1 MKYRENGNSIQT
13 EINLKR
19 DGKMKKSLINK
30 TKSSLKDSTVY
41 YLIMAPFMILFF
53 IFGIL
58 PILAS
63 MLLSFFDYDMVSA
76 PIFIGFDNY
85 IRMFTRDQS
94 FLNVVGTTMKFAVLV
109 GPGGYILSFILAWMI
124 NEFPRPL
131 RVFLTF
137 IFYVPSL
144 VGNALYI
151 WQVMFSGDSYAYIN
165 NLLIS
170 FGFITEPIQWF
181 QNTDYNF
188 VLIVIIQLWM
198 SMGMSFLANIA
209 GLQNVNTEL
218 YEAGAIDGIKTRWH
232 ELWYITMPSMKTI
245 LLFSAVMQI
254 QTAFSMGSLQQSLVG
269 YPSVNNS
276 VDTLVLLISDVGT
289 ARYEMGYAAAL
300 SVFLFVIIIIF
311 RYAIGAVLNL
321 VGKSDN

>member
-1 MKYRENGNSIQT
+1 
-13 EINLKR
+13 
-19 DGKMKKSLINK
+19 MKKSLYDGQK
-30 TKSSLKDSTVY
+30 RTLKESTVY

-53 IFGIL
+53 TFGLL

-63 MLLSFFDYDMVSA
+63 MFLSFFDYDMVST
-76 PIFIGFDNY
+76 PIFVGFDNY
-85 IRMFTRDQS
+85 IRMFTRDQA
-94 FLNVVGTTMKFAVLV
+94 FFNVVGTTLKFAILV
-109 GPGGYILSFILAWMI
+109 GPGGYILAFTLAWMI
-124 NEFPRPL
+124 NEFPRPI

-151 WQVMFSGDSYAYIN
+151 WQIMFSGDSYAYVN

-181 QNTDYNF
+181 QNTEYNF
-188 VLIVIIQLWM
+188 TLIVIIQLWM

-254 QTAFSMGSLQQSLVG
+254 QTAFSMGTLQQTLVG

-276 VDTLVLLISDVGT
+276 VDTLVLLINDVGT

-300 SVFLFVIIIIF
+300 SVFLFIVIIIF
-311 RYAIGAVLNL
+311 RYTISALLNL
-321 VGKSDN
+321 VGKSDS

>member
-1 MKYRENGNSIQT
+1 MKEKTLLKKRFNKENFSFR
-13 EINLKR
+13 L
-19 DGKMKKSLINK
+19 MVL
-30 TKSSLKDSTVY
+30 
-41 YLIMAPFMILFF
+41 PFMAFF
-53 IFGIL
+53 FVFNIL
-58 PILAS
+58 PVLSS
-63 MLLSFFDYDMVSA
+63 MVLSFFDYDMVSK
-76 PIFIGFDNY
+76 PIFLGVQNY
-85 IRMFTRDQS
+85 VRMFAEDRT
-94 FLNVVGTTMKFAVLV
+94 FIKVAGTTFKFAVLV
-109 GPGGYILSFILAWMI
+109 GPGGYILAFLLAWMI
-124 NEFPRPL
+124 NEFPTPV

-181 QNTDYNF
+181 QRPEYNF
-188 VLIVIIQLWM
+188 TVIVIIQLWM
-198 SMGMSFLANIA
+198 SMGISFLANIA

-232 ELWYITMPSMKTI
+232 ELWFITMPSMKTI

-254 QTAFSMGSLQQSLVG
+254 QSAFSMSTLQKTLVG

-276 VDTLVLLISDVGT
+276 VDTLVSLIADVGIE
-289 ARYEMGYAAAL
+289 RYEMGYAAAL
-300 SVFLFVIIIIF
+300 SVFLFTVIIIF
-311 RYAIGAVLNL
+311 RYLIGALLNL
-321 VGKSDN
+321 VGKSDS

>member
-1 MKYRENGNSIQT
+1 
-13 EINLKR
+13 
-19 DGKMKKSLINK
+19 MKKSLNNEL
-30 TKSSLKDSTVY
+30 KSSMKESTVY
-41 YLIMAPFMILFF
+41 YLIMAPFMLLFF
-53 IFGIL
+53 TFGIL

-63 MLLSFFDYDMVSA
+63 MVLSFFDYDMVST

-85 IRMFTRDQS
+85 IRMFTRDQA
-94 FLNVVGTTMKFAVLV
+94 FFNVVGTTMKFAILV
-109 GPGGYILSFILAWMI
+109 GPGGYVLAFILAWMI
-124 NEFPRPL
+124 NEFPRPV

-151 WQVMFSGDSYAYIN
+151 WQIMFSGDSYAYIN

-181 QNTDYNF
+181 QNTEYNF
-188 VLIVIIQLWM
+188 ILIVIIQLWM

-254 QTAFSMGSLQQSLVG
+254 QTAFSMGSLQQTLVG

-300 SVFLFVIIIIF
+300 SVFLFVVIIIF
-311 RYAIGAVLNL
+311 RYAIGALLNL
-321 VGKSDN
+321 VGKSDS

>member
-1 MKYRENGNSIQT
+1 
-13 EINLKR
+13 
-19 DGKMKKSLINK
+19 MKKSPDLAIK
-30 TKSSLKDSTVY
+30 KGLKESTVY

-53 IFGIL
+53 VFGIL

-63 MLLSFFDYDMVSA
+63 MVLSFFDYDMVST

-85 IRMFTRDQS
+85 IRMFTGDQA
-94 FLNVVGTTMKFAVLV
+94 FFNVVGTTLKFAILV
-109 GPGGYILSFILAWMI
+109 GPGGYIMAFVLAWMI
-124 NEFPRPL
+124 NEFPRPI

-144 VGNALYI
+144 AGHALYI
-151 WQVMFSGDSYAYIN
+151 WQIMFSGDSYAYIN

-181 QNTDYNF
+181 QSTEYNF
-188 VLIVIIQLWM
+188 TLIVVIQLWM

-218 YEAGAIDGIKTRWH
+218 YEAGAIDGIRTRWH

-300 SVFLFVIIIIF
+300 SVFLFAVIIIF
-311 RYAIGAVLNL
+311 RYAIGALLNL
-321 VGKSDN
+321 VGKSDS

>member
-1 MKYRENGNSIQT
+1 
-13 EINLKR
+13 
-19 DGKMKKSLINK
+19 MKKSPNGEL
-30 TKSSLKDSTVY
+30 KSSMKESTVY
-41 YLIMAPFMILFF
+41 YLIMAPFMLLFF
-53 IFGIL
+53 TFGML

-63 MLLSFFDYDMVSA
+63 MVLSFFDYDMVSS

-85 IRMFTRDQS
+85 IRMFTRDHAV
-94 FLNVVGTTMKFAVLV
+94 FNVVGTTLKFAILV
-109 GPGGYILSFILAWMI
+109 GPGGYILAFILAWMI
-124 NEFPRPL
+124 NEFPRPI

-144 VGNALYI
+144 VGNALFI
-151 WQVMFSGDSYAYIN
+151 WQIMFSGDSYAYVN

-181 QNTDYNF
+181 QNTEYNF
-188 VLIVIIQLWM
+188 ILIVIIQLWM

-254 QTAFSMGSLQQSLVG
+254 QTAFSMGTLQQTLVG

-300 SVFLFVIIIIF
+300 SVFLFVVIIIF
-311 RYAIGAVLNL
+311 RYAIGALLNL
-321 VGKSDN
+321 VGKSDS